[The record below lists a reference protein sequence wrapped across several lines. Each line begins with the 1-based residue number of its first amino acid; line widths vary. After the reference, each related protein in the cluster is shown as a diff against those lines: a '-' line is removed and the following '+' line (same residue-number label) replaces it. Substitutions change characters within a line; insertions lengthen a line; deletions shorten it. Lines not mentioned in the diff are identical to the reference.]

1 MGKITLLLFLF
12 LSLNFCIAQTTVW
25 ADNFNDE
32 DISDWT
38 LIDADGD
45 SNNWG
50 DLFQIQDGNGTAVT
64 PVSLI
69 SRSWQTSAL
78 TPDNWAISPAIDL
91 SGASGTITV
100 EWITQ
105 VAAASWD
112 EEKYSLHVGASSDQ
126 SVLVN
131 SPTSITEIL
140 GDDANTG
147 LPVSHSLDI
156 SSLAGQSAVHI
167 AIRHWD
173 CTDEDFLSVDDLT
186 VQATTLSI
194 SDYDINSFSHNY
206 IKDLQTLNL
215 KTSNNVITN
224 IEIFNMLGQSLL
236 IKRLSSTIEAVDIA
250 SLNEGLYLATVTIDE
265 RKKSFKFI
273 KN

>member
-12 LSLNFCIAQTTVW
+12 LSFNFCIAQTTVW

-112 EEKYSLHVGASSDQ
+112 EEKYSLHVGASSDK

-131 SPTSITEIL
+131 
-140 GDDANTG
+140 
-147 LPVSHSLDI
+147 
-156 SSLAGQSAVHI
+156 
-167 AIRHWD
+167 
-173 CTDEDFLSVDDLT
+173 
-186 VQATTLSI
+186 
-194 SDYDINSFSHNY
+194 
-206 IKDLQTLNL
+206 
-215 KTSNNVITN
+215 
-224 IEIFNMLGQSLL
+224 
-236 IKRLSSTIEAVDIA
+236 
-250 SLNEGLYLATVTIDE
+250 
-265 RKKSFKFI
+265 
-273 KN
+273 